1 PWRWSR
7 GSGRGPGAAR
17 GAPARRRS
25 RGPPPAAAPRSSRA
39 HARAKRAPPPPRG
52 RARSRRPARARR
64 SERPPR
70 RAARSRLPRSP
81 APARA
86 HPTRRPARPGSRRR
100 RPPVSGRPWRCGWPR
115 PGRATG
121 RRDGR
126 RATHRRPRARRPD
139 PQPPRSRPSPMRRT
153 GAGRGGSR
161 RARPARVPA
170 PPAAAPPRG
179 PAAGPRRAP
188 ARAPRPGRSAQRAW
202 GPRPL
207 GSEDFAFTARF
218 RARPGRGCTSPG
230 YRPYGSNWVRR
241 RPSGWPECRN
251 LRSSFRALGEF
262 ERYLARRTAGLESGA
277 VIGQAPRRSPAPF
290 VAEGNLVV
298 ESPISRLEESRG
310 EIAKAWVMRVV
321 ERSSLEELQR
331 LPMARIAR
339 ELPELVAEI
348 ARVAGQGEGSGTTPL
363 EWAQQLSELSGH
375 EAPRAQQLVR
385 DLAMLQSAMI
395 AELHRGLDRI
405 DAVSALAMVERLA
418 EIFSSM
424 QADAVE
430 DVLTVRSGELEWLG
444 TTDRLTGL
452 HNTRFMQQHLNHL
465 LGVQKRYG
473 HPFALLLLDID
484 GLKRINDAYGSSAG
498 DRTLV
503 GVATA
508 VGESIRNVDTPV

>member
-1 PWRWSR
+1 
-7 GSGRGPGAAR
+7 
-17 GAPARRRS
+17 
-25 RGPPPAAAPRSSRA
+25 
-39 HARAKRAPPPPRG
+39 
-52 RARSRRPARARR
+52 
-64 SERPPR
+64 
-70 RAARSRLPRSP
+70 
-81 APARA
+81 
-86 HPTRRPARPGSRRR
+86 
-100 RPPVSGRPWRCGWPR
+100 
-115 PGRATG
+115 
-121 RRDGR
+121 
-126 RATHRRPRARRPD
+126 
-139 PQPPRSRPSPMRRT
+139 M
-153 GAGRGGSR
+153 
-161 RARPARVPA
+161 
-170 PPAAAPPRG
+170 
-179 PAAGPRRAP
+179 
-188 ARAPRPGRSAQRAW
+188 
-202 GPRPL
+202 
-207 GSEDFAFTARF
+207 
-218 RARPGRGCTSPG
+218 
-230 YRPYGSNWVRR
+230 
-241 RPSGWPECRN
+241 
-251 LRSSFRALGEF
+251 
-262 ERYLARRTAGLESGA
+262 
-277 VIGQAPRRSPAPF
+277 IGQAPTRSPAPF

-348 ARVAGQGEGSGTTPL
+348 ARVAGQGDGSGTTPL

-444 TTDRLTGL
+444 TTDSLTGL
-452 HNTRFMQQHLNHL
+452 HNSRFMQQHLDHL

-473 HPFALLLLDID
+473 HPFALLLLDIE
-484 GLKRINDAYGSSAG
+484 GLKRINDAYGASAG

-508 VGESIRNVDTPV
+508 LSETTRSIDTPVRMGGDEFCVLLPQQTASRARVLADRLATTIEHVDSPTPQPLRVSIGVVSCPQHATDAEDLLALADGAMYRAKAAGESVSVPDTPASSNGDLAE